1 MNPSDTGSLTRA
13 LITAASFVALLV
25 VVVAIARFKKVPLPF
40 APPRPASIA
49 LWLSVFL
56 VAAVFQELVGPYIS
70 GGGEGSSSDWDV
82 LTPSRMI
89 RAATIVLLAPLA
101 EEVAF
106 RGTMYGS
113 LVKQKLHPALTVL
126 LPALAF
132 TVIHFQYSGLGLGFI
147 FIDGVI
153 FGLARRHTN
162 SLFVPVLLH
171 TLGNAYAIYE
181 RMF

>member
-13 LITAASFVALLV
+13 LLTAASFVLLLA

-40 APPRPASIA
+40 APPPPLRIA
-49 LWLSVFL
+49 LWMGVFL
-56 VAAVFQELVGPYIS
+56 VAAVFQELVGGYIA
-70 GGGEGSSSDWDV
+70 GGGEGPSSDWDV

-106 RGTMYGS
+106 RGTMYGT
-113 LVKQKLHPALTVL
+113 LVKRRLHPALTVI

-132 TVIHFQYSGLGLGFI
+132 TLIHFQYFGPGLGFI

-162 SLFVPVLLH
+162 SLFVPILLH
-171 TLGNAYAIYE
+171 TLGNAYAIWE
-181 RMF
+181 RIF